1 MRLGNCVKHLAGIV
15 KGAAFEVS
23 IDELVAEGE
32 GREAG
37 DGHVEVDAAGIS
49 EGPLGGAS
57 TEEGSVV
64 VERDRSAAWGSD
76 KRRKG
81 GRVKEWEWGSHR
93 CLPVNVVS
101 SLASLQCSASRLQER
116 TNSPMLQPSHQN
128 IFKIFKLLF
137 IFVLKINK

>member
-1 MRLGNCVKHLAGIV
+1 MN
-15 KGAAFEVS
+15 GAAFEVD

-37 DGHVEVDAAGIS
+37 HGHVEVDAAGIS

-64 VERDRSAAWGSD
+64 IERDSSGAWGSD

-81 GRVKEWEWGSHR
+81 GLVKEWEWGSHR
-93 CLPVNVVS
+93 CLLLLHRAFKSEATDPKLQVS
-101 SLASLQCSASRLQER
+101 
-116 TNSPMLQPSHQN
+116 
-128 IFKIFKLLF
+128 
-137 IFVLKINK
+137 LKA